1 MPPAIIAGGIG
12 AAASIGGSLLS
23 SSSNNKAIRQSTDAQ
38 LQASREALQ
47 YQKEAVADNRATLD
61 PYVQSGYK
69 ANSQLDALLGL
80 NENQPQQQIPPS
92 NQQQIRPSSQW
103 QLPPI
108 HPHQG
113 PGGYTGSQNILR
125 QGEDIFNSAGQFG
138 GNFNPALGAG
148 FGFQNSAQNNALN
161 PASQVTQPDAESA
174 FDTFRNSS
182 GYQFRLGEGLN
193 AVNSG
198 YAGAGALQSGAAMKD
213 INEYGQNFAS
223 NEFGKYTGL
232 LQNQQGVGLSA
243 GNALA
248 GVTTNFANNAS
259 NISQNNA
266 DSASNAAVARAN
278 NRNGLYSGIGS
289 GIGTILGGL

>member
-1 MPPAIIAGGIG
+1 MPPAVIAGGIG

-23 SSSNNKAIRQSTDAQ
+23 SSSNSKAINQSTDAQ

-69 ANSQLDALLGL
+69 ANSQLNALLGL

-92 NQQQIRPSSQW
+92 SQGQMPS
-103 QLPPI
+103 LY
-108 HPHQG
+108 PHQDA
-113 PGGYTGSQNILR
+113 GGYTGSQNILR
-125 QGEDIFNSAGQFG
+125 QGEDFLNSPAQFG
-138 GNFNPALGAG
+138 GNFNPVGGSG
-148 FGFQNSAQNNALN
+148 FGFQNGAQNNALN
-161 PASQVTQPDAESA
+161 QPQQAQQVTQPDAESA

-213 INEYGQNFAS
+213 ITEYGQNFAS

-266 DSASNAAVARAN
+266 DSVSNAAVARAN
-278 NRNGLYSGIGS
+278 NRNGLYSGISS